1 MQTGEA
7 NNSASTVLAAAL
19 GNFTALISESL
30 KLWQEHQSY
39 SNAGP
44 EIQKK
49 FDNLLLMKRICA
61 MEMAGG
67 TGTGGHAIAPL
78 GLFSTPIVAQSII
91 ITPALKESTGGSG
104 GEHATAETIFVE

>member
-1 MQTGEA
+1 
-7 NNSASTVLAAAL
+7 
-19 GNFTALISESL
+19 
-30 KLWQEHQSY
+30 
-39 SNAGP
+39 
-44 EIQKK
+44 
-49 FDNLLLMKRICA
+49 